1 MAITVL
7 EKRVPSADGI
17 HELAGRVYLPGK
29 PVGIFQVVHG
39 MTEHVARYDGFMR
52 RMAEA
57 GWICFGYDHLGHGRT
72 AKNDGELGYLADRD
86 GWKLLVR
93 DVGVFAAAVRGEYGE
108 GLPYVLL
115 GHSMGSFVVR
125 QAVVSGLK
133 PDRLIVMGTGGP
145 NPAAGAGLAVIRI
158 VKAFR
163 GGHHVSKTVDK
174 LAFGSYNKRFE
185 ADGKYGWLTKVPAV
199 REAYAADKFC
209 TFPFTVSAMGDL
221 VRLNAEVNKKRWFE
235 AVDKSL
241 PVLLVSGTDDPVGDY
256 GRGVAAVYSGL
267 TAAGADVR
275 MKLYPGCRHEILN
288 ETCRDE
294 VIADLLAFA
303 GEA

>member
-1 MAITVL
+1 M
-7 EKRVPSADGI
+7 
-17 HELAGRVYLPGK
+17 
-29 PVGIFQVVHG
+29 
-39 MTEHVARYDGFMR
+39 
-52 RMAEA
+52 
-57 GWICFGYDHLGHGRT
+57 
-72 AKNDGELGYLADRD
+72 
-86 GWKLLVR
+86 
-93 DVGVFAAAVRGEYGE
+93 
-108 GLPYVLL
+108 
-115 GHSMGSFVVR
+115 
-125 QAVVSGLK
+125 
-133 PDRLIVMGTGGP
+133 
-145 NPAAGAGLAVIRI
+145 
-158 VKAFR
+158 
-163 GGHHVSKTVDK
+163 
-174 LAFGSYNKRFE
+174 
-185 ADGKYGWLTKVPAV
+185 